1 MIFSQE
7 IDSRRPKPRAHY
19 LPSRMEQNQGLSQ
32 GSLRNSHRE
41 THAVQ
46 RKPAAASLQNLA
58 IKVLEGSLDDL
69 VIRQRLD
76 TAQAEPFLKRAP
88 FYVLEN
94 EGRAEPGYLVCMP
107 EKPAVYLQWRR
118 GKSGGGGNYIGY
130 TLRLRLSSYVS
141 EGGGSVLVV
150 TLDDITHSLRFED
163 VVVWRGTNLA
173 RSQPYSKRREV
184 LKQFIESHWVPDARL
199 LGGIFASVAQPM
211 SLEAFQAKQDW
222 NGVYSVD
229 FIPETA
235 GKRRYYV
242 QIEKRQEVQVGPAGL
257 KQNRIVA
264 SRPAAAAPPVAP
276 PAPSAP
282 QPAVASRKARAV
294 PVDKMP
300 DVYDLYGEDGLPIS
314 RASVQQFALSQTLR
328 KRFQEGGEIW
338 VVAGWRAEF
347 GGYEIQALAG
357 NN

>member
-1 MIFSQE
+1 
-7 IDSRRPKPRAHY
+7 
-19 LPSRMEQNQGLSQ
+19 
-32 GSLRNSHRE
+32 
-41 THAVQ
+41 
-46 RKPAAASLQNLA
+46 
-58 IKVLEGSLDDL
+58 
-69 VIRQRLD
+69 
-76 TAQAEPFLKRAP
+76 
-88 FYVLEN
+88 
-94 EGRAEPGYLVCMP
+94 
-107 EKPAVYLQWRR
+107 
-118 GKSGGGGNYIGY
+118 
-130 TLRLRLSSYVS
+130 
-141 EGGGSVLVV
+141 VLVA

-211 SLEAFQAKQDW
+211 SLEAFQAKHNW

-242 QIEKRQEVQVGPAGL
+242 QIEKRQDVQVGPAGL

-264 SRPAAAAPPVAP
+264 SRPAAPANPVVSVAQPVPAAAPAAP
-276 PAPSAP
+276 AA
-282 QPAVASRKARAV
+282 QPAATSRKARAV

-314 RASVQQFALSQTLR
+314 RASVQQFALSQLLR
-328 KRFQEGGEIW
+328 KKIQEGSAIW
-338 VVAGWRAEF
+338 VTAGWRAEF
-347 GGYEIQALAG
+347 GGYEIQALVA

>member
-1 MIFSQE
+1 
-7 IDSRRPKPRAHY
+7 
-19 LPSRMEQNQGLSQ
+19 MEQNQGLSQ

-88 FYVLEN
+88 FFVLEN
-94 EGRAEPGYLVCMP
+94 EGRAEPGYLICMP

-118 GKSGGGGNYIGY
+118 GKSGGGSYIGY

-141 EGGGSVLVV
+141 EGGGSVLVA

-211 SLEAFQAKQDW
+211 SLEAFQAKHDW

-242 QIEKRQEVQVGPAGL
+242 QIENRQDVQVGPAGL
-257 KQNRIVA
+257 KQNRIVV
-264 SRPAAAAPPVAP
+264 SRPAAPTNPVVSVAQPVPAPAPAAPA
-276 PAPSAP
+276 A
-282 QPAVASRKARAV
+282 QPAAASRKARAV

-314 RASVQQFALSQTLR
+314 RASVQQFALSQLLR
-328 KRFQEGGEIW
+328 KKIQEGSAIW
-338 VVAGWRAEF
+338 VTAGWRAEF
-347 GGYEIQALAG
+347 GGYEIQALAA